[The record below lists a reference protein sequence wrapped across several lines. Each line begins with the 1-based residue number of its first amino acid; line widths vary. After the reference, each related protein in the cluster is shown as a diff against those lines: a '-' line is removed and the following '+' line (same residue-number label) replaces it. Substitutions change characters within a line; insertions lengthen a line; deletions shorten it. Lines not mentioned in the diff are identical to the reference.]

1 MHLAGQ
7 SDRFGFPTLTFCG
20 ATPLDNEMTDEPWS
34 LWFARHRIG
43 YVLNQLGST
52 KATQRSVES
61 VVARVA
67 ELLRDHDKDVTPCLV
82 HGDLW
87 GGNGGNSAG
96 TPCIFD
102 PGCYY
107 GDPEVDL
114 AMTELFGGFPS
125 GFYRSYETVRKISPG
140 YKKRVKIYNLFHILN
155 HAVLFGG
162 GYIYRAG
169 SMIESLF
176 D

>member
-34 LWFARHRIG
+34 VWFARHRIG
-43 YVLNQLGST
+43 HILNQLGST
-52 KATQRSVES
+52 KATKRSVES
-61 VVARVA
+61 VVARIA
-67 ELLRDHDKDVTPCLV
+67 ELLREHDKEVTPSLV

-114 AMTELFGGFPS
+114 LSAFSTREGEGKAQVFARS
-125 GFYRSYETVRKISPG
+125 EFYAEFQLGVLGEYQQ
-140 YKKRVKIYNLFHILN
+140 NLKGAF
-155 HAVLFGG
+155 
-162 GYIYRAG
+162 
-169 SMIESLF
+169 
-176 D
+176 